1 MLNQRSRSNLN
12 AKLIQISALTW
23 STSSCVWPTIRKD
36 RRTWKGEKNLV
47 LQRTKRKET
56 ELHTWTLCDRREN
69 VSWKFLAKSIELY
82 YYSWR
87 CYFIVVY
94 GTYFLKNLSLQ
105 EANKSQEYSDS
116 CIFNNN
122 YPSVGIGTGVSVLP
136 KKKKTVKNHIKTV
149 MMRLVL
155 YSSYE
160 GLPW

>member
-1 MLNQRSRSNLN
+1 MLNQHSRSNLN

-56 ELHTWTLCDRREN
+56 ELHTWALCDRREN

-87 CYFIVVY
+87 C
-94 GTYFLKNLSLQ
+94 LWHLLPEKSLSLR

-116 CIFNNN
+116 CIFDNN

-136 KKKKTVKNHIKTV
+136 KKKQTVKNHIKTV
-149 MMRLVL
+149 MMCLVL